1 MTAVAETPAFV
12 LVADAAALDAAA
24 RVWASREALALDT
37 EFVRERTFFQKLGL
51 VQVGDGE
58 RIWLVDPLACGELAP
73 LARVLEQPSVLKVLH
88 SGSEDLEV
96 FHHRLGTQPAP
107 LFDTQIAAGLAG
119 LPPSLGYAR
128 LVQELLGV
136 ELFKGET
143 RTDWLRRPLSEA
155 QLLYASEDVAYLVP
169 LYRQLQERLDTL
181 GRYGWAIEDSAELG
195 DPGRYDGEAER
206 PLRLRAAARFDRRQM
221 QTARALALWREAEA
235 RRRDVPRSFVLKDD
249 LLAQLVARR
258 PQSLRD
264 LQRLPA
270 YDARQGARDGGYWL
284 EILRRT
290 AETSDDELP
299 PMPWRLADHAA
310 ARDAESALRERVRA
324 RAAELG
330 VEPEVLASRRALEA
344 VLKSAWAGESEL
356 PGALSGWRR
365 DAIGEDLWRAARE
378 AARDASG

>member
-1 MTAVAETPAFV
+1 MTAVTESPAFL
-12 LVADAAALDAAA
+12 LVADPAALEVAAL
-24 RVWASREALALDT
+24 VWSSKDALALDT

-51 VQVGDGE
+51 VQIGDGE
-58 RIWLVDPLACGELAP
+58 RIWLVDPLACGDLAP
-73 LARVLEQPSVLKVLH
+73 LARVLEQASVLKILH

-96 FHHRLGTQPAP
+96 FHHRLRAQPAP

-119 LPPSLGYAR
+119 LPPALGYAR

-155 QLLYASEDVAYLVP
+155 QLLYASEDVAYLLP
-169 LYRQLQERLDTL
+169 LYRDLRTRLEGL
-181 GRYGWAIEDSAELG
+181 GRYAWAIEESADLG
-195 DPGRYDGEAER
+195 DPGRYDGDAER

-221 QTARALALWREAEA
+221 HAARALALWREAEA

-258 PQSLRD
+258 PQTLRD

-270 YDARQGARDGGYWL
+270 YDPRQGARDGGYWL

-299 PMPWRLADHAA
+299 QVPWRLGDHAA
-310 ARDAESALRERVRA
+310 AREAEPALRERVRA
-324 RAAELG
+324 RAVELG
-330 VEPEVLASRRALEA
+330 VEPEVLVSRRTLEA
-344 VLKSAWAGESEL
+344 VLKSAWLGEPEL
-356 PGALSGWRR
+356 PAELSGWRR
-365 DAIGEDLWRAARE
+365 ETIGEDLWRAARE
-378 AARDASG
+378 AARAGSD